1 MSGAIQETYGK
12 LPKGFKGQV
21 ANSNPVT
28 TDELSAVTAVRVG
41 TFVAYKN
48 DGVEQI
54 SNANKALEAGVAL
67 KSSILDGDTFEAG
80 ESVTVAKKGS
90 IFVYCETACTK
101 GAKVF
106 VRHTDNA
113 DLLAGDVR
121 NDADVDKAYQ
131 HATATFA
138 ETLTTA
144 GLVEINL

>member
-1 MSGAIQETYGK
+1 MAGEIQSSYGRM
-12 LPKGFKGQV
+12 PKGFKGQV

-28 TDELSAVTAVRVG
+28 TENLSAVTAVRVG
-41 TFVAYKN
+41 SFVAYKDN
-48 DGVEQI
+48 GVEQI
-54 SNANKALEAGVAL
+54 SNANKANEAGVAM

-80 ESVTVAKKGS
+80 ESVTVAKKAP
-90 IFVYCETACTK
+90 IYVYCETACTR

-121 NDADVDKAYQ
+121 NDLDTDKAYE
-131 HATATFA
+131 HPTATFA
-138 ETLTTA
+138 ETLTSA

>member
-1 MSGAIQETYGK
+1 MSGSIQNTYGK

-28 TDELSAVTAVRVG
+28 TDELSVVTAVRVG
-41 TFVAYKN
+41 TFVAYN
-48 DGVEQI
+48 GNGVEQI
-54 SNANKALEAGVAL
+54 ASANQASEAGVAL

-80 ESVTVAKKGS
+80 SSVTVAKKGS
-90 IFVYCETACTK
+90 IYVYCETACTK

-121 NDADVDKAYQ
+121 NDLDVDKAYQ

>member
-1 MSGAIQETYGK
+1 MVGSIQNSYGRI
-12 LPKGFKGQV
+12 PKGYKGQV
-21 ANSNPVT
+21 ANSNPVAR
-28 TDELSAVTAVRVG
+28 DNLSAVTAVRVG
-41 TFVAYKN
+41 TFVAYK
-48 DGVEQI
+48 DSGVEQI
-54 SNANKALEAGVAL
+54 SNANKALEAGVVL

-80 ESVTVAKKGS
+80 EAVTVAKKGS

>member
-1 MSGAIQETYGK
+1 MNGAIQNSYGK
-12 LPKGFKGQV
+12 MPKGFKGQV
-21 ANSNPVT
+21 ANSNPVAK
-28 TDELSAVTAVRVG
+28 ENLSAVTAVRVG
-41 TFVAYKN
+41 TFVSYKDN
-48 DGVEQI
+48 GVEQI

-121 NDADVDKAYQ
+121 NDVDTDKAYQ

>member
-1 MSGAIQETYGK
+1 MSGAIQNSYGK
-12 LPKGFKGQV
+12 MPKGFKGQV

-41 TFVAYKN
+41 TFVAYKDN
-48 DGVEQI
+48 GVEQI
-54 SNANKALEAGVAL
+54 SSTNQAVEAGVAL

-80 ESVTVAKKGS
+80 EAVTVAKKGS

-121 NDADVDKAYQ
+121 NNVDVDKAYQ

>member
-1 MSGAIQETYGK
+1 MIGSIQDTYGR
-12 LPKGFKGQV
+12 LPKGYKGQV

-28 TDELSAVTAVRVG
+28 TENSVAVTAVRVG
-41 TFVAYKN
+41 TFVAYKDN
-48 DGVEQI
+48 GVEQI
-54 SNANKALEAGVAL
+54 SNANKASEAGVAL
-67 KSSILDGDTFEAG
+67 KSSIIDGDTFEAG
-80 ESVTVAKKGS
+80 SSVTVAKKAPVY
-90 IFVYCETACTK
+90 VYCETACTK
-101 GAKVF
+101 GTKIY

-121 NDADVDKAYQ
+121 NDVDVDKAYQ